1 MQLVLNETALSPL
14 MKLLGLLAV
23 NLARATLDLFW
34 GSSSLFLL
42 WERMQQKLGLF
53 YLPRDL

>member
-23 NLARATLDLFW
+23 SLARATLDLFW